1 MPSGKVLVGVRPEHI
16 RLKREQPQTTNNVL
30 QGRLID
36 MTFMGATLRF
46 HIEFGDKIIA
56 VDGVGGP
63 ERTARY
69 NASEK
74 VFLEIEPKNCL
85 VLPA

>member
-1 MPSGKVLVGVRPEHI
+1 
-16 RLKREQPQTTNNVL
+16 
-30 QGRLID
+30 
-36 MTFMGATLRF
+36 MGATLRY

-56 VDGVGGP
+56 VDGVGSS
-63 ERTARY
+63 ERTAKY

>member
-1 MPSGKVLVGVRPEHI
+1 
-16 RLKREQPQTTNNVL
+16 
-30 QGRLID
+30 
-36 MTFMGATLRF
+36 MTFMGAMLRF

-69 NASEK
+69 SPSEK